1 MSRSGFYY
9 VVKTM
14 ERTAAG
20 ADAPRAPFRQPA
32 DREPTAG
39 ARSYGRSPSLARGML
54 AAVQRGIGGAPGPA
68 GRGRRSVGGAA
79 RAD

>member
-9 VVKTM
+9 VVKAM

-20 ADAPRAPFRQPA
+20 ADAPRAPARQPA

-39 ARSYGRSPSLARGML
+39 ARSDGRSSSLARRML